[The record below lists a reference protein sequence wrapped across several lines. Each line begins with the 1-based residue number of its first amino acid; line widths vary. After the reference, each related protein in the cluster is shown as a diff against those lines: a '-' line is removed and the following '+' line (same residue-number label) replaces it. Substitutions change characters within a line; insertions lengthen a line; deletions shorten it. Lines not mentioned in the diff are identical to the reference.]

1 MKQID
6 QKTKENID
14 LKNIEVVR
22 ANLTGFAYICTADT
36 FRTFVDTAEYAIEH
50 LDNLFEENEL
60 PYEPQSKRGFSRET
74 YREAVSL
81 LMDNFSKEKYEDV
94 LKIGNVLFDGDLK
107 DTNVKPN
114 NKRREKREN
123 STLRE
128 EKKQT
133 SSISHLVI
141 GAVAVVAA
149 ILVYKFIK

>member
-6 QKTKENID
+6 QKTKEIID
-14 LKNIEVVR
+14 LKNTEVVR

-74 YREAVSL
+74 YKEAVSL

-94 LKIGNVLFDGDLK
+94 LKIGNVLFEGDIK

-114 NKRREKREN
+114 NKRREN